1 MVYIS
6 DGILSLPVLAAGWV
20 IIAIFIA
27 LALWWSEKKGNVAE
41 EIPKASVMT
50 TAFLS
55 PIPPIFSRLFSK
67 LFFFKQLRKQH
78 PTVWVTFV
86 TQNETFK

>member
-20 IIAIFIA
+20 ITAIFIA

-50 TAFLS
+50 TAFFVAHPAHFFALVLQAV
-55 PIPPIFSRLFSK
+55 LFQTTKKATSNGLGNVCYLK
-67 LFFFKQLRKQH
+67 R
-78 PTVWVTFV
+78 
-86 TQNETFK
+86 NI